1 MQTAQH
7 WVLPKEPSSPALA
20 RRHLKSAA
28 AGLPRDLLEIA
39 LLLTSE
45 LVTNAVKYG
54 GDHIILS
61 IADEAELL
69 RVEVDDDGP
78 RIPHL
83 GAAENHAVGG
93 RGLLLVESLAHEWGT
108 SSGRSRSEPGKCVW
122 FRLRKAA

>member
-7 WVLPKEPSSPALA
+7 WVLPKEPTSAALA
-20 RRHLKSAA
+20 RRHLRSTG

-54 GDHIILS
+54 GDHIVLG
-61 IADEAELL
+61 IADEPELL
-69 RVEVDDDGP
+69 RVEVHDNGP
-78 RIPHL
+78 RVPSL
-83 GAAENHAVGG
+83 GTAENHALGG

-108 SSGRSRSEPGKCVW
+108 TSGNGRSHPGKDVW
-122 FRLRKAA
+122 FTLRKPA